1 MATVVSTNITK
12 DKFSNFSFARKK
24 LVLKKMGNVRV
35 EIEEL
40 KLQKSGIAITTS
52 AIALMIFSSFLNPFF
67 ASFSSLI
74 GLTLFGVCFISF
86 TRELFSGSS
95 KDDLRGLLNKI
106 KCLHSS

>member
-40 KLQKSGIAITTS
+40 KLQKSGTLITIS

-86 TRELFSGSS
+86 TRELFSETS
-95 KDDLRGLLNKI
+95 KDEIDALWK
-106 KCLHSS
+106 KAFPA